1 MKKKI
6 IIIVGIV
13 VLVAA
18 VAIGYFNGKKTESI
32 PVVMQTDQV
41 TGQSTYTN
49 TQFGFS
55 VAYSFGDWEGPAE
68 RIASKREG
76 VASSTNAIFLSP
88 STSEAVVIQGKAGDT
103 QTLNDLAASLEGSS
117 YQVVTVGGQPALR
130 YEYTTP
136 VNEEATAYA
145 RTVIFAIQG
154 LKSGSVTIAY
164 QKIAPKEAELKK
176 ATLNKFNDFVSH
188 VVFQ

>member
-1 MKKKI
+1 MHKKLILI
-6 IIIVGIV
+6 IGIIV
-13 VLVAA
+13 VAA
-18 VAIGYFNGKKTESI
+18 VAIGFFTSNKSANI
-32 PVVMQTDQV
+32 PVVLQTNQT
-41 TGQSTYTN
+41 TGESTYTN
-49 TQFGFS
+49 TQYGFS
-55 VAYSFGDWEGPAE
+55 VTYSFTDWEGPAE
-68 RIASKREG
+68 RIASKRET

-188 VVFQ
+188 IVFQ